1 MANCVICGASNLM
14 MGRVPLVIVD
24 SQWYCEK
31 CLKKVKGKVVCSKC
45 GGEAFV
51 IDGHFKTVDGQYMCT
66 DCMEKAGIMKKYEYI
81 MQASTSFKAQAGAAG
96 KDDLAATGA
105 DSAHGGMRAI
115 IEKETHPGEKVEIFI
130 LGNAGEAI
138 ACSKERVLVAKAG
151 IATGSVTGQKVRSFK
166 WSEIQDLDLKFGNLY
181 GILQVRAQG
190 LPEYDLSNIN
200 DAKRAE
206 SAVTFLV
213 SRKKEFEDAVKAM
226 KAMARP

>member
-51 IDGHFKTVDGQYMCT
+51 ADGHFKTVDGQYMCT

-81 MQASTSFKAQAGAAG
+81 MQASTSFRAQAGAAS
-96 KDDLAATGA
+96 KQPPAAGA
-105 DSAHGGMRAI
+105 GDSAHGGMRAI
-115 IEKETHPGEKVEIFI
+115 IEKEIGPGEQVEIFI

-138 ACSKERVLVAKAG
+138 ACSKNRVIVAKTG
-151 IATGSVTGQKVRSFK
+151 IAAGSVTGQKVRSFK
-166 WSEIQDLDLKFGNLY
+166 WSEIQDLELKIGNLY
-181 GILQVRAQG
+181 GILQVRGSG
-190 LPEYDLSNIN
+190 LPDFDPANIN
-200 DAKRAE
+200 DAKRADN
-206 SAVTFLV
+206 AVTFLV
-213 SRKKEFEDAVKAM
+213 SRKKEFEDAVAAM
-226 KAMARP
+226 KSIARA